1 MRDRPSAEL
10 RIAAWLESEAIDDV
24 PHRVVELAFAQTR
37 RLPQERRRPRL
48 VQALRDDRRILL
60 LAAAVALLTTI
71 AAGAA
76 VGAWL
81 AQRGPDPDLL
91 TRVSGAGF
99 VRIAVRPDHPQ
110 AATQNIG
117 VDGFDVDVATALA
130 ERLGVEFHVDI
141 APASDLV
148 SSSASWSWDLALP
161 SVGVSAIDPTRFASS
176 APYYYWPHYLLVES
190 TSGYKR
196 ASDLAGLAICVVA
209 ADAGESWLRSPD
221 GARAIPDSIVVNK
234 PSDRDCLLALDS
246 GDVAGIVTAAFGPAD
261 VAARPHLA
269 ALAGPPWEARAA
281 IALRTAH
288 PDAFIAE
295 VNAAISAMLADG
307 TLGQLARNRFGGYDV
322 TTPPSP

>member
-1 MRDRPSAEL
+1 MTDRRTAEH
-10 RIAAWLESEAIDDV
+10 RIAAWLEADAIEDIPD
-24 PHRVVELAFAQTR
+24 RVVELAFAQTR
-37 RLPQERRRPRL
+37 ALAQERRRPRL
-48 VQALRDDRRILL
+48 VQAMRDDRRVLL
-60 LAAAVALLTTI
+60 LAAALALLTTI
-71 AAGAA
+71 AAGVA

-81 AQRGPDPDLL
+81 AQRQTDPDLL

-99 VRIAVRPDHPQ
+99 MRIAVRPDHPQ
-110 AATQNIG
+110 AATQTIG
-117 VDGFDVDVATALA
+117 VDGFDVDVAAALA
-130 ERLGVEFHVDI
+130 ERLGVEFHVDV
-141 APASDLV
+141 APATDIV
-148 SSSASWSWDLALP
+148 STSAPWSWDLALP
-161 SVGVSAIDPTRFASS
+161 SVGVSAIDPTRFAST

-190 TSGYKR
+190 ASGYER
-196 ASDLAGLAICVVA
+196 ASALAGLAICVVPG
-209 ADAGESWLRSPD
+209 DAGESWLRGSD
-221 GARAIPDSIVVNK
+221 GAHAIPDSILVK
-234 PSDRDCLLALDS
+234 RPSDRDCLLALDS

-322 TTPPSP
+322 TTPPAP

>member
-1 MRDRPSAEL
+1 MSDRRSADL

-24 PHRVVELAFAQTR
+24 PDRVLELAFAQTR
-37 RLPQERRRPRL
+37 TLAQERRRPRVL
-48 VQALRDDRRILL
+48 QAMRDDRRLLL
-60 LAAAVALLTTI
+60 LAAAVALVTTI

-76 VGAWL
+76 IGAWL
-81 AQRGPDPDLL
+81 VQREPEPDLL
-91 TRVSGAGF
+91 TRVTGAGF
-99 VRIAVRPDHPQ
+99 MRIAVRPDHPQ
-110 AATQNIG
+110 AATQTIG
-117 VDGFDVDVATALA
+117 VDGFDVDVAAALA
-130 ERLGVEFHVDI
+130 ERLGVEFHVDV
-141 APASDLV
+141 APATDLV
-148 SSSASWSWDLALP
+148 STSAPWSWDVALP
-161 SVGVSAIDPTRFASS
+161 SVGASAIDPTRFASS

-190 TSGYKR
+190 ASGYER
-196 ASDLAGLAICVVA
+196 ASALSGLAICVVA
-209 ADAGESWLRSPD
+209 GDAGEWWLRGPD

-246 GDVAGIVTAAFGPAD
+246 GDVAGVVTAAFGPAD
-261 VAARPHLA
+261 VAARPQLL

-322 TTPPSP
+322 TTPPVP